1 MPISNTSFVD
11 PKDPVSK
18 LQKLMK
24 TLERGSIEAHF
35 TDEKGDP
42 TLSREYVEMVF
53 QDYAIAQ
60 QNPQIMNKWISLD
73 TKLDKSLLEYVS
85 DVKMLIA
92 SVTQTG
98 MAQQSVGEALPPTAA
113 PSEGMS
119 QEVPGESQAMTSHD
133 RELPVSREQ

>member
-24 TLERGSIEAHF
+24 VLGNGSIEAYF
-35 TDEKGDP
+35 TDAKGEK
-42 TLSREYVEMVF
+42 TLSREFIEMAF

-60 QNPQIMNKWISLD
+60 QNPQVMNKWISLD
-73 TKLDKSLLEYVS
+73 TKLDKNLLEYVS

-98 MAQQSVGEALPPTAA
+98 MAQQSASEPINMPNAS
-113 PSEGMS
+113 PSEGM
-119 QEVPGESQAMTSHD
+119 GEEPTDNGITSHD
-133 RELPVSREQ
+133 RQLPVTRER